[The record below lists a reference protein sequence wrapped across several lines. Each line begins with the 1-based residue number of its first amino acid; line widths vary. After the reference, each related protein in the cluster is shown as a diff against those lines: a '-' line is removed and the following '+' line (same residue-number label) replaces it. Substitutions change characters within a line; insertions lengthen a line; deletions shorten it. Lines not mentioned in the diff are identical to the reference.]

1 MFKNFNIIVLITCS
15 LFSTVL
21 FSGLD
26 KPSLQ
31 LSHIE
36 EYSLDNGMRVLI
48 SPNYDYPV
56 VYCHLYINSGE
67 IDDQQHGGRLA
78 EMTYWELFKGTE
90 KYPSK
95 TKILE
100 KIRELGDDG
109 GRFNLKD
116 QGLTYS
122 EIGSYFLREDIEP
135 ALELYA
141 EIIQRPTFN
150 SSNIKLLGKLIG
162 RLGLITA
169 PKDWLYGKS
178 KLLHRHLHDLYDHH
192 KTKIHPKYWLFK
204 FKKKDLKNWHKA
216 NIHPENTTLM
226 ITGDVNYSYVKNI
239 INEYFGNWSA
249 LKDSPERPAFKINE
263 NPGIKMR
270 FVNMKDLT
278 KAEIWIGQPE
288 IIPAY
293 NWFQNDKYIPAVLA
307 KKIFMGE
314 NFGRLASIQD
324 SLDGFEKTDEEWWST
339 IGSKIKYNDL
349 SEYYDL
355 IISEFDKMSYIR
367 DSELLAAK
375 KIESNKIINNLN
387 KPENF
392 TRYIQ
397 HRYNNNDFNMEKI
410 EASFD
415 EINSVSLNDV
425 QKVASKMYNRNN
437 FILLLMGNKDSC
449 ATFLERFED
458 FEYYEQEEEV
468 R

>member
-1 MFKNFNIIVLITCS
+1 MFKKFHFIVLITCS
-15 LFSTVL
+15 LFITVL

-48 SPNYDYPV
+48 SPNYDFPV
-56 VYCHLYINSGE
+56 VYCHLFINSGE
-67 IDDQQHGGRLA
+67 IDDQDGGRLA

-109 GRFNLKD
+109 GRFNLRD
-116 QGLTYS
+116 QSLTYS

-249 LKDSPERPAFKINE
+249 LKDIPERPASKINE

-458 FEYYEQEEEV
+458 FEYYERHEEL